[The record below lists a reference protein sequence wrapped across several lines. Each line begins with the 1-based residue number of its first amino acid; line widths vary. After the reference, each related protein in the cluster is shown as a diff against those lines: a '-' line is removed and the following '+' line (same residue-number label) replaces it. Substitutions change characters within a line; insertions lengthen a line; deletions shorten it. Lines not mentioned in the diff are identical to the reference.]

1 MEGRDC
7 SPGQVCS
14 RPNTSATSSTRCT
27 PAGQHSSTAPSCR
40 PNRLGYM
47 PQGSLIISRDPGA
60 TALLQQ
66 RAAELS
72 SEGIAADVLTPKQC
86 TELEP
91 LLHIPDAGAGLCVAG
106 DFQIDARSA
115 SAYLLQRCEEL
126 GAARNR
132 FRVRFGCTV
141 GRIAMDC
148 CTGGVSGVTTS
159 RGDVIAECA
168 PLLWHARRAALSPL
182 ARDRLCFRLRAMARM
197 SLHVSVYLSFS
208 YPTLRIKHQALLVPS
223 T

>member
-1 MEGRDC
+1 MGHRDPKNDAIWKLAARGVALWKDETAALARC
-7 SPGQVCS
+7 APGITPLLPRAQYGHPLV
-14 RPNTSATSSTRCT
+14 NTQA
-27 PAGQHSSTAPSCR
+27 SCR

-72 SEGIAADVLTPKQC
+72 SEGIAADVLSPEQC

-91 LLHIPDAGAGLCVAG
+91 LLHIPDTGAGLRVAG

-115 SAYLLQRCEEL
+115 SAYLLQCCEEL

-168 PLLWHARRAALSPL
+168 L
-182 ARDRLCFRLRAMARM
+182 
-197 SLHVSVYLSFS
+197 
-208 YPTLRIKHQALLVPS
+208 
-223 T
+223 